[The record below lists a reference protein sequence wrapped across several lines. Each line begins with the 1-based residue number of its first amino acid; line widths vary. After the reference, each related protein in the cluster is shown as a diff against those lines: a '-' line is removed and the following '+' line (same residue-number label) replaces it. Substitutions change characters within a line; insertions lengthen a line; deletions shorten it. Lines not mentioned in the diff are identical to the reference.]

1 MGITELKRTEMF
13 IPQGEEIP
21 PAIDDNI
28 RTVMFLKDLAGR
40 YLYVNRSFEKLFS
53 LSSEEVKGKTDYD
66 IFSRDIADAV
76 VRNDHIVAQSGYPIE
91 LEERV
96 PHDDGMHTY
105 KSVKIPIP
113 YTSGEIFAVCGIA
126 MDITEHKKAEANL
139 QITNTIFES
148 KVGIMVTDA
157 DSVILRVNRAF
168 VEMTG
173 YSEEIV
179 VGQSPSLLQSG
190 RHDDE
195 FYSHMWET
203 INRAG
208 EWQGEVWDKRKNGE
222 VYPKWLSITAVKDN
236 QCKVTHYVGMH
247 YDISEQKKAEEKIE
261 ELAFFDPLT
270 HLPNRILLRDRLKQ
284 AAIDSN
290 RDNNFGAMLLI
301 DLDHFKTLND
311 TMGHDQGDLLL
322 QQVAQRLSS
331 CVREG
336 DTVARLGGDEFVVVL
351 KGLSEDSGEAAN
363 QTEAVG
369 TKILVA
375 LNQIYQ
381 LGSINHRNTASI
393 GATLFNG
400 DKVSIDD
407 LFKQTDLAM
416 YKSKDAGRNA
426 LRFFD
431 SNMEIAVMKR
441 ASLENDLHEAVRDNQ
456 FLLHYQAKIT
466 DNKLTGS
473 EVLVRWQHPQRGLV
487 SPDEFIPLAE
497 ETGLILLL
505 GKWVLE
511 TACTQLAIWAAQP
524 EMAHLSV
531 AVNVSARQFHQPD
544 FVDQVLAII
553 RNTGATPRN
562 LKLELTESMLAYDIE
577 DVIEKMYS
585 LKAKG
590 VGFSLDDFGTGFSS
604 LSYLKRLPLDQL
616 KIDRSFVRDVLVD
629 PNDAAIARTIIA
641 LAESLGLGVI
651 AEGVETEAQRDFLAN
666 SGCHS
671 YQGYFFSRPLPLEEF
686 EKFARRF

>member
-1 MGITELKRTEMF
+1 MSINESQRKKLLLSQSKNKHFSINNEST
-13 IPQGEEIP
+13 
-21 PAIDDNI
+21 
-28 RTVMFLKDLAGR
+28 TVMFLKDLAGR
-40 YLYVNRSFEKLFS
+40 YLYVNRGFEKLLS
-53 LSSEEVKGKTDYD
+53 LSSDEVKGKTDYD
-66 IFSRDIADAV
+66 FLSHHIADPI
-76 VRNDHIVAQSGYPIE
+76 VRNDQIVAQSGLPHE
-91 LEERV
+91 LEEKV
-96 PHDDGMHTY
+96 PHGDVLHTY
-105 KSVKIPIP
+105 KTVKIPVP
-113 YTSGEIFAVCGIA
+113 DTSGKVFAVCGIA
-126 MDITEHKKAEANL
+126 VDITEHKKAEANL

-157 DSVILRVNRAF
+157 DSVILRVNRSF

-173 YSEEIV
+173 YSEEEV
-179 VGQSPSLLQSG
+179 LGHTPKMLQSG
-190 RHDDE
+190 LQDAE
-195 FYSHMWET
+195 FYRQMWES
-203 INRAG
+203 INRTG

-222 VYPKWLSITAVKDN
+222 LYPKWLSITAVKDD

-247 YDISEQKKAEEKIE
+247 YDISERKKSEEKIE

-270 HLPNRILLRDRLKQ
+270 HLPDRTLLRDRLKQ
-284 AAIDSN
+284 ATIDSN
-290 RDNNFGAMLLI
+290 RDNIFGALLLI

-311 TMGHDQGDLLL
+311 TMGHDKGDLLL
-322 QQVAQRLSS
+322 QLVAQILTN

-336 DTVARLGGDEFVVVL
+336 DTIARLGGDEFVVVL
-351 KGLSEDSGEAAN
+351 KGLSEDAEEAAN
-363 QTEAVG
+363 QTEVVG
-369 TKILVA
+369 TKILVV
-375 LNQIYQ
+375 LNHIYQ
-381 LGSINHRNTASI
+381 LGGINHRCTASI

-407 LFKQTDLAM
+407 LFKQAELAM

-441 ASLENDLHEAVRDNQ
+441 ASLENDLHEAVRDKQ

-466 DNKLTGS
+466 DHKLTGS
-473 EVLVRWQHPQRGLV
+473 EVLVRWQHPKRGLV
-487 SPDEFIPLAE
+487 PPDEFIPLAE
-497 ETGLILLL
+497 ENGLILPL

-511 TACTQLAIWAAQP
+511 TACTQLAIWALQP

-531 AVNVSARQFHQPD
+531 AVNVSARQFHQPG
-544 FVDQVLAII
+544 FVDQVFAVLKE
-553 RNTGATPRN
+553 TGANPHN

-590 VGFSLDDFGTGFSS
+590 IKFSLDDFGTGFSS

-616 KIDRSFVRDVLVD
+616 KIDKSFVRDVLVD
-629 PNDAAIARTIIA
+629 TNDAAIAKTIIA
-641 LAESLGLGVI
+641 LADSLGLGVI

-666 SGCHS
+666 SGCYS
-671 YQGYFFSRPLPLEEF
+671 YQGYYFSRPLPLAEF
-686 EKFARRF
+686 ELLARRF